1 MAVADKIKE
10 QYPASEI
17 LFIGAK
23 GRMEMTKVVEAG
35 YEIIGLNISGFQR
48 RLTLENLLFPLKV
61 IFSFLSSI
69 FILRKFKPQIVV
81 GFGGYASSPIT
92 LAAAF
97 MGVPIVLQ
105 EQNSYAGLANKA
117 VAKRASK
124 ICVAYDN
131 MEQFF
136 DATKIELTGNPVRSN
151 IKLGIDKEKSLAHFD
166 LDKDKKTILVVGGS
180 LGARTLNEAI
190 MQNIE
195 RLLLSNYQVIWQTGS
210 FYYKEMLERV
220 KPFELK
226 NIRLIEFI
234 KEMDKAY
241 ASADIVISRA
251 GALTV
256 SELSIV
262 GKAVVFVPSPNVAE
276 DHQTKNAMALVSKDA
291 AELIKDENAIND
303 LVDKAFEL
311 LENEERQDILEK
323 NILRLGKPNATESIL
338 KQVLLLAK

>member
-1 MAVADKIKE
+1 MADKIKE

-17 LFIGAK
+17 LFVGAK

-35 YEIIGLNISGFQR
+35 YDIIGLNISGFQR

-61 IFSFLSSI
+61 ISSFLSSI
-69 FILRKFKPQIVV
+69 RILRKFKPQVVV

-92 LAAAF
+92 LAAARKR
-97 MGVPIVLQ
+97 VPIVLQ

-136 DATKIELTGNPVRSN
+136 PAEKIELTGNPIRTN
-151 IKLGIDKEKSLAHFD
+151 IKLGLDKEEALAHFG
-166 LDKDKKTILVVGGS
+166 LAPDKKTILVIGGS
-180 LGARTLNEAI
+180 LGARTLNESI

-210 FYYKEMLERV
+210 FYHKEMLERV
-220 KPFELK
+220 KSFELK
-226 NIRLIEFI
+226 NIKIVEFI

-241 ASADIVISRA
+241 AAADVVVSRA
-251 GALTV
+251 GALTI
-256 SELSIV
+256 SELCVI
-262 GKAVVFVPSPNVAE
+262 GKAAVFVPSPNVAE
-276 DHQTKNAMALVSKDA
+276 DHQTKNAMALVNKNA
-291 AELIKDENAIND
+291 AELIKDADAIND

-311 LENEERQDILEK
+311 LEDEDRVKALAQ
-323 NILRLGKPNATESIL
+323 NILKLGKPNATESIL
-338 KQVLLLAK
+338 KQVLLLIK

>member
-1 MAVADKIKE
+1 ME
-10 QYPASEI
+10 QYPASKI
-17 LFIGAK
+17 LFVGAK

-61 IFSFLSSI
+61 ISSFLSSI

-92 LAAAF
+92 MATVF
-97 MGVPIVLQ
+97 RRVPIVLQ
-105 EQNSYAGLANKA
+105 EQNSYAGLANKT

-136 DATKIELTGNPVRSN
+136 DASKIELTGNPVRSI
-151 IKLGIDKEKSLAHFD
+151 IKLGLDREKSLSHFE
-166 LDKDKKTILVVGGS
+166 LDASKKTILVVGGS

-190 MQNIE
+190 MQSIE
-195 RLLLSNYQVIWQTGS
+195 RLLLSNYQVIWQTGR
-210 FYYKEMLERV
+210 FYYQEMLERV
-220 KPFELK
+220 KSFDLK
-226 NIRLIEFI
+226 NIRLVEFI

-256 SELSIV
+256 SELCLV

-276 DHQTKNAMALVSKDA
+276 DHQTKNAMALVNKDA
-291 AELIKDENAIND
+291 AVLVKDADAIND

-311 LENEERQDILEK
+311 LENEDRIKVLEK
-323 NILRLGKPNATESIL
+323 NILKLGKPNATESIL
-338 KQVLLLAK
+338 KQILLLIK

>member
-1 MAVADKIKE
+1 MADKIKE
-10 QYPASEI
+10 QHPASEI
-17 LFIGAK
+17 LFVGAK

-61 IFSFLSSI
+61 ISSFLSSI

-92 LAAAF
+92 MAAAF
-97 MGVPIVLQ
+97 KGVPIVLQ
-105 EQNSYAGLANKA
+105 EQNSYAGLANKT

-136 DATKIELTGNPVRSN
+136 DLSKIELTGNPVRSN
-151 IKLGIDKEKSLAHFD
+151 IKLGIDRGEALAHFE
-166 LDKDKKTILVVGGS
+166 LDVSKKTILIVGGS
-180 LGARTLNEAI
+180 LGARTLNEAT

-210 FYYKEMLERV
+210 FYYQEMLERV
-220 KPFELK
+220 KPFDLR
-226 NIRLIEFI
+226 NFRLVEFI

-256 SELSIV
+256 SELSVI

-276 DHQTKNAMALVSKDA
+276 DHQTKNAMSLVNKDA
-291 AELIKDENAIND
+291 AEIVKDVDAVND

-311 LENEERQDILEK
+311 LENKNRLTQLEE
-323 NILRLGKPNATESIL
+323 NILKLGKPNATESIL
-338 KQVLLLAK
+338 KQILLLVK

>member
-1 MAVADKIKE
+1 M
-10 QYPASEI
+10 
-17 LFIGAK
+17 GAK
-23 GRMEMTKVVEAG
+23 GRMEMTKVAEAG
-35 YEIIGLNISGFQR
+35 YDIIGLNISGFQR

-61 IFSFLSSI
+61 ISSFLSSI
-69 FILRKFKPQIVV
+69 RILKKFKPNVVV

-92 LAAAF
+92 LAA
-97 MGVPIVLQ
+97 GRKRVPILLQ

-131 MEQFF
+131 MDQFF
-136 DATKIELTGNPVRSN
+136 PLDKIELTGNPIRST
-151 IKLGIDKEKSLAHFD
+151 IKLGINKKEALFHFG
-166 LDKDKKTILVVGGS
+166 LNENKKTILVIGGS
-180 LGARTLNEAI
+180 LGARTLNESI

-210 FYYKEMLERV
+210 FYYNEMLERV

-226 NIRLIEFI
+226 NIQMVEFI

-241 ASADIVISRA
+241 ATADVVISRA

-256 SELSIV
+256 SELSVI

-276 DHQTKNAMALVSKDA
+276 DHQTKNAMALVNKDA
-291 AELIKDENAIND
+291 AVLVKDKNAINN

-311 LENEERQDILEK
+311 LENENRIEELER
-323 NILRLGKPNATESIL
+323 NILKLGKPNATEDIL
-338 KQVLLLAK
+338 KQILLLVK

>member
-1 MAVADKIKE
+1 MADKIKE

-17 LFIGAK
+17 LFVGAK

-35 YEIIGLNISGFQR
+35 YDIIGLNISGFQR

-61 IFSFLSSI
+61 ISSFLSSI
-69 FILRKFKPQIVV
+69 RILRKFKPQVVV

-92 LAAAF
+92 LAAARKR
-97 MGVPIVLQ
+97 VPIVLQ

-136 DATKIELTGNPVRSN
+136 PAEKIELTGNPIRTN
-151 IKLGIDKEKSLAHFD
+151 IKLGLDKEEALAHFG
-166 LDKDKKTILVVGGS
+166 LAPDKKTILVIGGS
-180 LGARTLNEAI
+180 LGARTLNESI

-210 FYYKEMLERV
+210 FYHKEMLERV
-220 KPFELK
+220 KSFDLK
-226 NIRLIEFI
+226 NIKIVEFI

-241 ASADIVISRA
+241 AAADVVVSRA
-251 GALTV
+251 GALTI
-256 SELSIV
+256 SELCVI
-262 GKAVVFVPSPNVAE
+262 GKAAIFVPSPNVAE
-276 DHQTKNAMALVSKDA
+276 DHQTKNAMALVNKNA
-291 AELIKDENAIND
+291 AELIKDADAIND

-311 LENEERQDILEK
+311 LEDEDRVKALVQ
-323 NILRLGKPNATESIL
+323 NILKLGKPNATESIL
-338 KQVLLLAK
+338 KQVLLLIK